1 MADFGSFDV
10 RHDSQWSRGAS
21 VVSDV
26 EFLMFEAFYG
36 FSADPFR
43 LTPDRAFCFDHANF
57 SKARAYVEYALL
69 RGEGFVVITGHPGM
83 GKTTLIR
90 DLQAKLVA
98 TGANMQIG
106 LVANS
111 RLDAEDLLRMTA
123 HAFGL
128 EVPVGTKSSLL
139 IQLNAFFLTQH
150 RAGRRVLLIIDE
162 AQDLLVSGLE
172 ELRLLTN
179 FEQAGKPLLQILLV
193 GQRSLHDLI
202 QTESLDQL
210 RQRIVAAWA
219 LEPLTPTE
227 TVGYVRHRLE
237 RAGWLGD
244 PAFDPGV
251 LRQVHVFS
259 RGIPRLI
266 NLVCNR
272 LLLRGFSLELHHLSV
287 DDARSVVAELH
298 EEGLAPPEHRGAD
311 ASGHSHDWSLIDQGL
326 SRPRPIEVPVRVPA
340 ATTPIDQPII
350 PESIA
355 PAPSTDPQPI
365 AASPPGSSAPVEPPP
380 ALWHRDTSDESAGL
394 EDQLNESVPQPR
406 PSPEADSAS
415 RRPSR
420 VWGILLGLLLFGLV
434 AGAGGLYWLY
444 PETANRLAGSA
455 RAWVAHHILPILEDW
470 QTDITARLASDG
482 PRDSTTGTEIAPSSP
497 MRVESRDPV
506 PAGNAGAEL
515 DSDIEPRR
523 PGPAP
528 EVAAPVE
535 DEPLQPAESRGVEV
549 ALDLEP
555 DPTPALVPASR
566 PESAPA
572 VVGEALEA
580 PEEAAVNL
588 TEVEPLESD
597 VPQEDEAVPET
608 PVRAVEPPFDPV
620 TVDVLFE
627 FNGVRIVSPFDRD
640 LDRIIA
646 ILEST
651 PRTVVEI
658 HGFSDQIGDE
668 QYNLALSRRRAESV
682 AAYLVKRGISRE
694 RLSVD
699 GLGPLDPT
707 RDGSVRGSTSERA
720 SRLVRV
726 RVRRPEAHTP
736 TNPG

>member
-1 MADFGSFDV
+1 
-10 RHDSQWSRGAS
+10 
-21 VVSDV
+21 
-26 EFLMFEAFYG
+26 MFEAFYG
-36 FSADPFR
+36 FGADPFR
-43 LTPDRAFCFDHANF
+43 LTPDRTFCFDHANF

-90 DLQAKLVA
+90 DLQARLIA
-98 TGANMQIG
+98 TGAGMQIG

-162 AQDLLVSGLE
+162 AQDLLVAGLE

-193 GQRSLHDLI
+193 GQRPLHDLI

-219 LEPLTPTE
+219 LEPLTPAE

-251 LRQVHVFS
+251 LQQVHVFS

-272 LLLRGFSLELHHLSV
+272 LLLRGFSLELHRLSV
-287 DDARSVVAELH
+287 DDARSVVAELL

-311 ASGHSHDWSLIDQGL
+311 ASFGHSQDWSLIDQGL
-326 SRPRPIEVPVRVPA
+326 SRPRPIQAPMSVQA
-340 ATTPIDQPII
+340 ATTPIDRPSI
-350 PESIA
+350 PESIV
-355 PAPSTDPQPI
+355 PAPDAASKPT
-365 AASPPGSSAPVEPPP
+365 AASPLGSSAPPVESGPP
-380 ALWHRDTSDESAGL
+380 LWHRDASDEPAEL
-394 EDQLNESVPQPR
+394 EDPVDESVLQTR
-406 PSPEADSAS
+406 PSPDSAS
-415 RRPSR
+415 GRSSR
-420 VWGILLGLLLFGLV
+420 IWGILSGLLLFGLA

-444 PETANRLAGSA
+444 PETANRLVGSA
-455 RAWVAHHILPILEDW
+455 RAWIASHVLPILEDW
-470 QTDITARLASDG
+470 EAGIATRLDSDDA
-482 PRDSTTGTEIAPSSP
+482 RDSTTETAGAAPGP
-497 MRVESRDPV
+497 MRVESRDPAPV
-506 PAGNAGAEL
+506 GNADVEPPWPDPLPETAEAL
-515 DSDIEPRR
+515 VSTA
-523 PGPAP
+523 PA
-528 EVAAPVE
+528 E
-535 DEPLQPAESRGVEV
+535 DEPLRPIESRDAGV
-549 ALDLEP
+549 ALDLESA
-555 DPTPALVPASR
+555 PTPDSVPASMS
-566 PESAPA
+566 ESALS
-572 VVGEALEA
+572 VVAETLETPEA
-580 PEEAAVNL
+580 PDS
-588 TEVEPLESD
+588 EPLESA
-597 VPQEDEAVPET
+597 VPQEAETVPEA
-608 PVRAVEPPFDPV
+608 PMPAVEPPFDPV
-620 TVDVLFE
+620 TLDVLFE
-627 FNGVRIVSPFDRD
+627 FNSVRIIPPFDRD
-640 LDRIIA
+640 LDRVIA

-651 PRTVVEI
+651 PRTFAEI

-699 GLGPLDPT
+699 GLGPLDPV
-707 RDGSVRGSTSERA
+707 RDGVVRGLTAERA

-726 RVRRPEAHTP
+726 RVLRPETR
-736 TNPG
+736 TRTSPG

>member
-1 MADFGSFDV
+1 
-10 RHDSQWSRGAS
+10 
-21 VVSDV
+21 
-26 EFLMFEAFYG
+26 MFEAFYG

-43 LTPDRAFCFDHANF
+43 LTPDRDFCFDHANF

-90 DLQAKLVA
+90 DLQARLVA

-111 RLDAEDLLRMTA
+111 RLDAEDLLRMAA

-128 EVPVGTKSSLL
+128 EVPVGTKSALL
-139 IQLNAFFLTQH
+139 IQLNAFFATQH

-162 AQDLLVSGLE
+162 AQDLLVAGLE

-193 GQRSLHDLI
+193 GQRPLHDLI

-219 LEPLTPTE
+219 LEPLTPAE

-251 LRQVHVFS
+251 LQQVHVFS

-272 LLLRGFSLELHHLSV
+272 LLLRGFSLELHRLSV
-287 DDARSVVAELH
+287 DDALSVVAELH
-298 EEGLAPPEHRGAD
+298 EEGLAPPEHRGAE
-311 ASGHSHDWSLIDQGL
+311 ASFRHSQDWSLIDQGL
-326 SRPRPIEVPVRVPA
+326 SRPRPIEAPVSVKA
-340 ATTPIDQPII
+340 ATTTIDRPII
-350 PESIA
+350 PESIVPA
-355 PAPSTDPQPI
+355 PAAAPQPT
-365 AASPPGSSAPVEPPP
+365 AASPPGSSASPVESGPP
-380 ALWHRDTSDESAGL
+380 LWHRDTSDEPAGL
-394 EDQLNESVPQPR
+394 EDQVDESVPQTW
-406 PSPEADSAS
+406 PSPDSAS

-420 VWGILLGLLLFGLV
+420 IWGALLGLLLFGLA

-444 PETANRLAGSA
+444 PETANRLVGSA
-455 RAWVAHHILPILEDW
+455 RAWIASHILPILEDLEASIA
-470 QTDITARLASDG
+470 TRLDSDG
-482 PRDSTTGTEIAPSSP
+482 ARDSTTETAAAAPSP
-497 MRVESRDPV
+497 MRVESRDPMSV
-506 PAGNAGAEL
+506 GNVAAEP
-515 DSDIEPRR
+515 PRTEQM
-523 PGPAP
+523 P
-528 EVAAPVE
+528 EAAEARVSAAPVE
-535 DEPLQPAESRGVEV
+535 DEPLRPVESRDVGG
-549 ALDLEP
+549 ALALESV
-555 DPTPALVPASR
+555 PTPDSVPASM
-566 PESAPA
+566 PEPA
-572 VVGEALEA
+572 LPIIAETLEA
-580 PEEAAVNL
+580 PV
-588 TEVEPLESD
+588 TTVSIPDSEPLESA
-597 VPQEDEAVPET
+597 VPQVAETVPEA
-608 PVRAVEPPFDPV
+608 PMRAVESPFDPV

-627 FNGVRIVSPFDRD
+627 FNGVRIISPFDRD
-640 LDRIIA
+640 LDRVIA

-651 PRTVVEI
+651 PRTVAEI

-694 RLSVD
+694 RLSVN
-699 GLGPLDPT
+699 GLGPLDT
-707 RDGSVRGSTSERA
+707 VRDGVGRGLTSERA

-726 RVRRPEAHTP
+726 RVLRPETHRRTDP
-736 TNPG
+736 S